1 MRELHGELQP
11 GILRYPDLKLLIP
24 VELKGQENGG
34 VLLKPWHQSVVQTPR
49 RTPITQ
55 GHRQRRKEEGRH
67 PRSPSFLWSLT
78 SGKCIPLLKSKG
90 KKNCQPGIPGNEPY
104 KSILRSGTGHL
115 PMKVNV
121 DSDTQG
127 LGERSPGTSRNILVP
142 NIQDPDET
150 ANFQLFCKNSI
161 VFKMYCHW

>member
-104 KSILRSGTGHL
+104 KSILREVRDRTFTHEGKCRLRYSGTGRKEPRDLKKHSRA
-115 PMKVNV
+115 KY
-121 DSDTQG
+121 
-127 LGERSPGTSRNILVP
+127 PGPR
-142 NIQDPDET
+142 
-150 ANFQLFCKNSI
+150 
-161 VFKMYCHW
+161 